1 MCHDSQAP
9 EKNPYRTAN
18 AVIPA
23 TSCAASMQ
31 KINMATVY
39 VEKRNMFATPSLRSK
54 KPGRRRPKH
63 EDPFRMEIL
72 YEGKFGKHD
81 SCSIMRTQ

>member
-1 MCHDSQAP
+1 MFNYSQAP

-31 KINMATVY
+31 KISMATVH
-39 VEKRNMFATPSLRSK
+39 VEARNMFATPSLRSK
-54 KPGRRRPKH
+54 KPGTRRPKK
-63 EDPFRMEIL
+63 EDPFRMEIF
-72 YEGKFGKHD
+72 YEGKFGKHN